1 MNPGVGRVI
10 HGQSGK
16 GASSPRDGKQHPNG
30 AAGEG
35 VQGLIRG
42 FVTGVIWGGVVA
54 ATGLAVVSQ
63 VAPLPGRD
71 GLADGA
77 APTDVVAAEPAAGD
91 APQPVDPAMQTLP
104 DAAASGAMAEPGQT
118 PEPLP
123 ELTPEP
129 APSATA
135 VPMSDPVAEAEPEEP
150 VSEMGGGEGA
160 GGATAEVA
168 DPAPP
173 PEVLQPE
180 ILQKVPEPVV
190 EDDAAEAP
198 TAAPEATPDIAQS
211 PAPNA
216 DGAGAVAG
224 TAPAPAEVADESA
237 GQSPEE
243 IVAEQML
250 ARPGAIADAAPGAP
264 QMPAAPEPGITL
276 PDSMDE
282 TVPGLA
288 EAPAPAAPGTDAA
301 PQRSDDPP
309 AAEEALLQPA
319 PAPDAPPAPALIV
332 PDAPL
337 PTVPDSTAQTPEPDR
352 EIALSVPGVRT
363 DRLPRIGDD
372 PAPAEDGMDQAE
384 ADGTPVPELLLGTT
398 PLELFRRAF
407 ENPDAKP
414 LFGIILIDDGIPAE
428 ERSRLAELPFAVS
441 FALDPLSPD
450 SAEAAR
456 VYRDAGQEVV
466 MLANGIPQGAT
477 PGDLE
482 QTFQALDMA
491 MPEAVAV
498 LDRMEG
504 GFQDTLDLARQAVPI
519 VAEQGRGIVT
529 YDRGLNSADQV
540 ARREGVPR
548 ATIFRVLDSEG
559 ESIPKMRN
567 YLDRAAFKA
576 AQEGRVL
583 VIGRARAETVAA
595 ILEWTVEGR
604 AASVALAPISAV
616 LEKPPSP

>member
-1 MNPGVGRVI
+1 MNPGEGRGI

-71 GLADGA
+71 GL
-77 APTDVVAAEPAAGD
+77 TDAGMTPEVASAVE
-91 APQPVDPAMQTLP
+91 APQPVDQAGETVQ
-104 DAAASGAMAEPGQT
+104 DE
-118 PEPLP
+118 
-123 ELTPEP
+123 
-129 APSATA
+129 A
-135 VPMSDPVAEAEPEEP
+135 VPQTAPDP
-150 VSEMGGGEGA
+150 
-160 GGATAEVA
+160 VA
-168 DPAPP
+168 DPAPVATPETSAEPVAETAPEAPEPEPGLSEADTETVTEAAPP
-173 PEVLQPE
+173 PEDLQPE
-180 ILQKVPEPVV
+180 ILQKVPEP
-190 EDDAAEAP
+190 
-198 TAAPEATPDIAQS
+198 S
-211 PAPNA
+211 
-216 DGAGAVAG
+216 AG
-224 TAPAPAEVADESA
+224 TAPAEAEAAASEGATLPAAEAGGTGEGAGAGETADPEA
-237 GQSPEE
+237 AQADRPAPEE

-264 QMPAAPEPGITL
+264 QMPAAPDSAYTL
-276 PDSMDE
+276 PDS
-282 TVPGLA
+282 TA
-288 EAPAPAAPGTDAA
+288 EAAPGVTDPTAPAAPGSEAA
-301 PQRSDDPP
+301 PLRSDDPP
-309 AAEEALLQPA
+309 APEEALLQPA
-319 PAPDAPPAPALIV
+319 PASEAAPAPALIV

-337 PTVPDSTAQTPEPDR
+337 PTVPDSSAQTPEPEED
-352 EIALSVPGVRT
+352 IALAVPGVRT

-372 PAPAEDGMDQAE
+372 PAPTEDAMSGE
-384 ADGTPVPELLLGTT
+384 GADPAALPEVALGTT
-398 PLELFRRAF
+398 PLELFRRDF
-407 ENPDAKP
+407 DNPDAKP
-414 LFGIILIDDGIPAE
+414 LFGILLIDDGIPAE
-428 ERSRLAELPFAVS
+428 ERARLAALPFAVS
-441 FALDPLSPD
+441 FALDPLSPN

-548 ATIFRVLDSEG
+548 ATIFRVLDGEG

-604 AASVALAPISAV
+604 AASMALAPISAV
-616 LEKPPSP
+616 LETPPSP